1 MIASYQFLSNFLWI
15 IFVVYQCSHKVV
27 ADSLEQS
34 DQVERVYEPI
44 PSTYI
49 NLQSIANKTNNLNP
63 IQQIQI
69 QSFMSIKHPTLN
81 VIYVA
86 ALNGGMLVLDSF
98 SQKLFQHF
106 NMTCKKIFLRNGQ
119 LYASMG
125 KEGYS
130 IFQMSSQTGLLSL
143 ICSNQIGS
151 SVDSIYVDSTAQYIY
166 IGSQGYIYLVQVSS
180 QGKKQSDF
188 TVSMHVGIY
197 SGESNYIYSTEDE
210 QYLMVA
216 NLGNGVSVINISQK
230 SLPYLVS
237 QKLPEWQVID
247 LKMVNK
253 GQIVY
258 AIEEWY
264 GLFVG
269 DFSSLFQ
276 NENIFKAKDQVWVN
290 HISFQANSRAIEVS
304 SDEKLL
310 FVGIRQI
317 GVYIFD
323 ISNKLNPILI
333 QKVQISGL
341 ANHIFMYNSDN
352 SFLYSNG
359 CCVSIT
365 NKVEANFNTDIPNI
379 FNTHISRSFQVLDVD
394 TIPWEYKYSSNSQY
408 LYLAA
413 AFNGL
418 QVFKLQNSTFLPP
431 IKLFSSNSYPSTSAD
446 TVYLIEEKNL
456 LIQGSSEKGIILW
469 DIKNLTSIKKV
480 GEFNH
485 PLQNSDSDGIVYNSK
500 LGCLAIANGYQG
512 AYLLD
517 INDLSNLKMI
527 SEINVIDYDMQVTAE
542 SILMTQDAN
551 YLALC
556 LRYYGVLIF
565 NMKILKN
572 PNLINNFITYGGEKC
587 ILSYDENYIFVSD
600 GYKGITI
607 INFIDKENAYIQ
619 SSLNLGAQALY
630 AYQSKINQ
638 NIIYISLIE
647 NGQLALVDV
656 SNKSSPY
663 KMAQIQY
670 GFEKSFA
677 LREAPN
683 QQFITYLTS
692 NGLRFQSISFP
703 IKIHTQIRKI
713 AYIQQNLQKTFITVA
728 SNQSFQVGETI
739 ELIFSSIL
747 FNQSIKLEQIFY
759 YKEFQVSS
767 IEQWMQFSQGKNKLR
782 MVIDKNAISN
792 NNGLNIILLQ
802 ILIKLNQTSFIS
814 QTYSINQTQSSQ
826 IYQKLKQRAVLNDND
841 YINLNNFYLN
851 SNFQIDLDNPAQF
864 SNITATQDYIKQ
876 ILLQSIY
883 YQPIKFNVVSS
894 LVLNLMYEENDQPIS
909 TISQTVKII
918 IQILDLQSYFI
929 ENTVSLQA
937 QISMS
942 QDFKSVVIEGQIID
956 VNQILKDGV
965 EAVFNQSTDQI
976 QVQVTLIDNI
986 NFDVVHTYQVSQL
999 KFLKN
1004 AKQLNNLN
1012 SLKQQFAEQISE
1024 QLTVE
1029 KEYTFT
1035 FSSNTFKYLLPQQEG
1050 LQFQAFIK
1058 QDSSTYIRIQDMN
1071 WIDFDSSNRQFK
1083 WQGSLSQLS
1092 KRYRVFINATLI
1104 NSNKYCAED
1113 SFEIYF
1119 ERIPVEIIV
1128 MICLISVFLVSII
1141 LLLYCYRAKIQ
1152 YFRYFERYSY
1162 SSEPAIVNRNFYK
1175 IIMLIPNYLGEFHKL
1190 WQQFIKNEKKEN
1202 KSMKINF
1209 LKYLT
1214 QQTKEIDVQ
1223 LLIDKLK
1230 SIYELNK
1237 HFYSKLKDQEF
1248 KVTNFRL
1255 QNLVK
1260 GAFSRQMLQED
1271 LATFEVYQ
1279 QLKAIAQKKGF
1290 CKDWYKYYTKIVY
1303 PEKINE
1309 KVPVPQIEESNSHTN
1324 VESNNMSQLDQNFP
1338 IIIIDESKII
1348 FTLEEANS
1356 NQIEKNNSYN
1366 HQLIFESIKSEGYG
1380 YVSKAIKR
1388 QEPSQGEAIHIL
1400 HSNIKKIVAFKKR
1413 AHESKC
1419 ICFPKIRQ
1427 KFFLDFQEMQ
1437 NIKNQN
1443 LPEWL
1448 KCEVTQSQIILSGK
1462 PSSQDVGDILIRIYD
1477 KNNYILNQFFINVR
1491 KMRKQTYLNPE
1502 LEAIEYSNHQQ
1513 MPPLS
1518 QQLLVSQNIKLS
1530 NQFQGLVPNKV
1541 LSQIRGSGIM
1551 NTNTN
1556 YQQSPHTLDTN
1567 SPLQLNQSSNQINWA
1582 QGQRR
1587 ILRNHSKNSSQ
1598 RYSIKQYKQL
1608 LNEDLNVIRF
1618 KSENQIKDN
1627 SSVTEIHKKNSDD
1640 YIYSKN
1646 MQSPKYQDSP
1656 TLENN
1661 QLKLYNNQEK
1671 QGLTDFYS
1679 SSQML
1684 HLQVQENNHDIRV
1697 IKEENLF
1704 KLKGDNIYDNLDP
1717 DQIYNEPMKHFMNNY
1732 NHQHPIDNET
1742 IQEELQTNQKD
1753 YYKSQSSFNFN
1764 QNSRYK
1770 FSSSNAQNQE
1780 DQSSIYQQKS
1790 NQASYDFE
1798 KSLGLMS
1805 YEQIDVNSPKLTQF
1819 NPISIQQLNQT
1830 SSNENIA

>member
-1 MIASYQFLSNFLWI
+1 MTFQYQFFSNFLWI
-15 IFVVYQCSHKVV
+15 LFIAYLCNHKAVV
-27 ADSLEQS
+27 ADFLDQS
-34 DQVERVYEPI
+34 NQVERIYEPI

-49 NLQSIANKTNNLNP
+49 NLQNIANQTNNFNP
-63 IQQIQI
+63 VQQLQI
-69 QSFMSIKHPTLN
+69 QSFMSVKHPQLN

-86 ALNGGMLVLDSF
+86 TLNGGLFVIESP
-98 SQKLFQHF
+98 SQQQLQYF

-130 IFQMSSQTGLLSL
+130 IFQINPQTGFLSL

-166 IGSQGYIYLVQVSS
+166 IGSEGYIYLVQVSG

-197 SGESNYIYSTEDE
+197 SGESNYIYSTQDE

-216 NLGNGVSVINISQK
+216 NLSNGVSVINISQK
-230 SLPYLVS
+230 NQPYLVS
-237 QKLPEWQVID
+237 QKLPEWQVVD

-290 HISFQANSRAIEVS
+290 HISFQATSRAIEVS
-304 SDEKLL
+304 SDEKFL
-310 FVGIRQI
+310 FVGLRQT

-341 ANHIFMYNSDN
+341 ANHIFIYNSDN

-365 NKVEANFNTDIPNI
+365 NKVEANYNTDIPNV

-394 TIPWEYKYSSNSQY
+394 TIPWDYKYSSNSQQ

-418 QVFKLQNSTFLPP
+418 QVFQLQNSTFLPP
-431 IKLFSSNSYPSTSAD
+431 IKLFSSNSYPSTSTD
-446 TVYLIEEKNL
+446 TVTLIEEKNL
-456 LIQGSSEKGIILW
+456 LVQGSSEKGIILW

-517 INDLSNLKMI
+517 INDLNNLKMI

-551 YLALC
+551 YLAIS

-565 NMKILKN
+565 NMKILKS
-572 PNLINNFITYGGEKC
+572 PNLLSNFITYGGEKC

-607 INFIDKENAYIQ
+607 INFVDKENAFIQ

-630 AYQSKINQ
+630 VYQSKINQ

-656 SNKSSPY
+656 SNKSNPY
-663 KMAQIQY
+663 KLAQIQY

-703 IKIHTQIRKI
+703 IKIHTQIRKLS
-713 AYIQQNLQKTFITVA
+713 QQYQNIQKTVSTVN
-728 SNQSFQVGETI
+728 SNQPFQVGETI
-739 ELIFSSIL
+739 ELIFSSIQ

-767 IEQWMQFSQGKNKLR
+767 IEQWMQFNQGKNRLR
-782 MVIDKNAISN
+782 MIIDKNAVSN
-792 NNGLNIILLQ
+792 NNGLNIVLLQ
-802 ILIKLNQTSFIS
+802 VLIKMNQTSFIS
-814 QTYSINQTQSSQ
+814 QNYQINQTQSSQ
-826 IYQKLKQRAVLNDND
+826 IYLKLKQRAILNEND
-841 YINLNNFYLN
+841 YLNLNNFYLN
-851 SNFQIDLDNPAQF
+851 SNFYIDLDTPSQYN
-864 SNITATQDYIKQ
+864 NITATQDYIKQ
-876 ILLQSIY
+876 ILSQSIY
-883 YQPIKFNVVSS
+883 YQPIRFNVVSS
-894 LVLNLMYEENDQPIS
+894 LILNLEYQENSQPIS

-918 IQILDLQSYFI
+918 IQILDAQSYFI
-929 ENTVSLQA
+929 ENTVALQA

-942 QDFKSVVIEGQIID
+942 QDFKSVVIEGQTID
-956 VNQILKDGV
+956 VNQILIDGV
-965 EAVFNQSTDQI
+965 EAVFNQPVDKI
-976 QVQVTLIDNI
+976 QAQVTLIDNI
-986 NFDVVHTYQVSQL
+986 NFDVVQTYKVSQL

-1004 AKQLNNLN
+1004 AKQINNIN
-1012 SLKQQFAEQISE
+1012 TLKYQFEDQISE

-1035 FSSNTFKYLLPQQEG
+1035 FSTNTFQYLLPQQEG
-1050 LQFQAFIK
+1050 LQFQAFLK
-1058 QDSSTYIRIQDMN
+1058 QDSSTYINIQEVG
-1071 WIDFDSSNRQFK
+1071 WITFDSSNRQFK

-1092 KRYRVFINATLI
+1092 KRYTVVINATLV
-1104 NSNKYCAED
+1104 NSNKYSAQD

-1128 MICLISVFLVSII
+1128 IICLTSFFLISFI

-1190 WQQFIKNEKKEN
+1190 WQQFIKNERKDD

-1209 LKYLT
+1209 KKYLT
-1214 QQTKEIDVQ
+1214 QQSKEIDVQ

-1230 SIYELNK
+1230 SIYDLNK

-1255 QNLVK
+1255 SNLVK

-1279 QLKAIAQKKGF
+1279 QLKSIAQKKGF
-1290 CKDWYKYYTKIVY
+1290 RKDWYKYYTKIVY

-1309 KVPVPQIEESNSHTN
+1309 KAPIPTIEESNSHTN
-1324 VESNNMSQLDQNFP
+1324 VESNASQMEQNFP

-1356 NQIEKNNSYN
+1356 NQVEKNNSYN
-1366 HQLIFESIKSEGYG
+1366 HQLLFENIKSEGYG
-1380 YVSKAIKR
+1380 YVTKAIKR
-1388 QEPSQGEAIHIL
+1388 QEPSYGEAIHIL

-1413 AHESKC
+1413 TDESKFL
-1419 ICFPKIRQ
+1419 CFPKIRQ
-1427 KFFLDFQEMQ
+1427 KFLLDFQEIQ
-1437 NIKNQN
+1437 NIKNSN

-1491 KMRKQTYLNPE
+1491 KMRKQTYLNPD
-1502 LEAIEYSNHQQ
+1502 LEAIQISYRQQ

-1518 QQLLVSQNIKLS
+1518 QQLLVPQQSKLS
-1530 NQFQGLVPNKV
+1530 TQFQGLVPNKV
-1541 LSQIRGSGIM
+1541 LSQVGGSGII
-1551 NTNTN
+1551 NTNTY
-1556 YQQSPHTLDTN
+1556 YQQSPHTVNTN
-1567 SPLQLNQSSNQINWA
+1567 SPLQLNQSSNQINQA

-1587 ILRNHSKNSSQ
+1587 ILRNHSKNNSQ

-1608 LNEDLNVIRF
+1608 LNGDLNTIRF

-1627 SSVTEIHKKNSDD
+1627 SIVTENHKKNSDD
-1640 YIYSKN
+1640 LIYNKN
-1646 MQSPKYQDSP
+1646 LPSPNNQDSS

-1661 QLKLYNNQEK
+1661 QQKLNYNQEK
-1671 QGLTDFYS
+1671 NGITNYNS
-1679 SSQML
+1679 SSQMI
-1684 HLQVQENNHDIRV
+1684 HLQSSEHNHEIRVKQQENIFN
-1697 IKEENLF
+1697 
-1704 KLKGDNIYDNLDP
+1704 LKGDNNYDSL
-1717 DQIYNEPMKHFMNNY
+1717 DQIFSRPMKNFMSNY
-1732 NHQHPIDNET
+1732 NNHHPVDNET

-1753 YYKSQSSFNFN
+1753 YNKSHSSFNFN

-1770 FSSSNAQNQE
+1770 FSNSNAQNHD
-1780 DQSSIYQQKS
+1780 DQSSVSQYKNYQES
-1790 NQASYDFE
+1790 IDFE

-1805 YEQIDVNSPKLTQF
+1805 CEQIDVNSPKMTQF
-1819 NPISIQQLNQT
+1819 KPISIKQLNQIP
-1830 SSNENIA
+1830 SSENVS

>member
-1 MIASYQFLSNFLWI
+1 
-15 IFVVYQCSHKVV
+15 
-27 ADSLEQS
+27 
-34 DQVERVYEPI
+34 
-44 PSTYI
+44 
-49 NLQSIANKTNNLNP
+49 
-63 IQQIQI
+63 
-69 QSFMSIKHPTLN
+69 MSVKHPSLN

-86 ALNGGMLVLDSF
+86 ALNGGLFVLDSA
-98 SQKLFQHF
+98 SQVQFQYF
-106 NMTCKKIFLRNGQ
+106 NMTCKKVFLRNGQ

-130 IFQMSSQTGLLSL
+130 IFQMNPQNGFLTLV
-143 ICSNQIGS
+143 INNQIGS
-151 SVDSIYVDSTAQYIY
+151 SVDSIYVDQTAQFIY
-166 IGSQGYIYLVQVSS
+166 IGSEGYIYLIQVSG
-180 QGKKQSDF
+180 QGQKQTDYA
-188 TVSMHVGIY
+188 VSMHVGIY
-197 SGESNYIYSTEDE
+197 SGESNYIYSTQDE

-230 SLPYLVS
+230 NQPYLVS
-237 QKLPEWQVID
+237 QKLPEWQVVD
-247 LKMVNK
+247 LKMVSK

-264 GLFVG
+264 GLFIG
-269 DFSSLFQ
+269 DFSSLYV

-290 HISFQANSRAIEVS
+290 HLSFQATSRAIEVS
-304 SDEKLL
+304 SDEKFL
-310 FVGIRQI
+310 FVGLRQI

-323 ISNKLNPILI
+323 ISSSQNKLNPILI

-365 NKVEANFNTDIPNI
+365 NKVEANFNTDIPNV

-394 TIPWEYKYSSNSQY
+394 TIPWDYKYSSNSQQ

-418 QVFKLQNSTFLPP
+418 QVFQLQNSTFLPP
-431 IKLFSSNSYPSTSAD
+431 IKLFSSNSYPSTSTD
-446 TVYLIEEKNL
+446 TVTLIEEKNL
-456 LIQGSSEKGIILW
+456 LVQGSSEKGIILW

-517 INDLSNLKMI
+517 INDLNNLKMI

-551 YLALC
+551 YLAIS

-565 NMKILKN
+565 NMKILKS
-572 PNLINNFITYGGEKC
+572 PNLISNFITYGGEKC

-607 INFIDKENAYIQ
+607 INFVDKENAYIQ

-638 NIIYISLIE
+638 NIIYVSLIE
-647 NGQLALVDV
+647 NGQLAVIDV
-656 SNKSSPY
+656 SNKSNPY

-713 AYIQQNLQKTFITVA
+713 IQIQQNLQKTFIIVS
-728 SNQSFQVGETI
+728 SNEQFKVGETV

-747 FNQSIKLEQIFY
+747 FNQSIKLEKIFY
-759 YKEFQVSS
+759 YKEFQVTQ
-767 IEQWMQFSQGKNKLR
+767 IEQWMQFNQDKNKLR
-782 MVIDKNAISN
+782 MTIDKNAIQN
-792 NNGLNIILLQ
+792 NNGLNIVLLQ
-802 ILIKLNQTSFIS
+802 ILIQLNQTSFIS

-826 IYQKLKQRAVLNDND
+826 IYQKLKQRAILNDND
-841 YINLNNFYLN
+841 YLNLNNFQLN
-851 SNFQIDLDNPAQF
+851 SNFYIDLDNTPQY

-894 LVLNLMYEENDQPIS
+894 LVLNLIYSENNQPIS

-918 IQILDLQSYFI
+918 IQIFDAQSYFI
-929 ENTVSLQA
+929 ENTVALQA

-942 QDFKSVVIEGQIID
+942 QDFKSVVIEGQTID
-956 VNQILKDGV
+956 VNQILLDGV
-965 EAVFNQSTDQI
+965 EAVFYQQIDQI
-976 QVQVTLIDNI
+976 LVQVTLIDNI
-986 NFDVVHTYQVSQL
+986 NFDVVQTYKVSQL
-999 KFLKN
+999 QFLKN
-1004 AKQLNNLN
+1004 AKQINNYN
-1012 SLKQQFAEQISE
+1012 SLKQQFEDQISE
-1024 QLTVE
+1024 QLTVD
-1029 KEYTFT
+1029 KVYTFT
-1035 FSSNTFKYLLPQQEG
+1035 FSSNTFQYLLPQQEG

-1058 QDSSTYIRIQDMN
+1058 KDSNTYVNIQDID

-1092 KRYRVFINATLI
+1092 KRYTIVINATLT
-1104 NSNKYCAED
+1104 NSNKYWAED
-1113 SFEIYF
+1113 SFEIHF
-1119 ERIPVEIIV
+1119 ERIPVELIV
-1128 MICLISVFLVSII
+1128 MICLISFFFALVI
-1141 LLLYCYRAKIQ
+1141 LILYCYRAKIQ

-1162 SSEPAIVNRNFYK
+1162 SSEPAIVNKNFYK

-1202 KSMKINF
+1202 KSVKLNF
-1209 LKYLT
+1209 KKYLT
-1214 QQTKEIDVQ
+1214 PQSKEIDVQ

-1255 QNLVK
+1255 SNLVR

-1271 LATFEVYQ
+1271 LATLEVYQ

-1290 CKDWYKYYTKIVY
+1290 RKDWYKYYTKIVY

-1309 KVPVPQIEESNSHTN
+1309 KVPVLTIEESNSHTN
-1324 VESNNMSQLDQNFP
+1324 VDSYNMSQLEQNFP

-1356 NQIEKNNSYN
+1356 NQMEKNNSYN
-1366 HQLIFESIKSEGYG
+1366 HQLLFENIKSEGYG
-1380 YVSKAIKR
+1380 YVNKAIKR
-1388 QEPSQGEAIHIL
+1388 QEPSYGEAIHIL

-1413 AHESKC
+1413 AEESRC

-1427 KFFLDFQEMQ
+1427 KFFLDFQEIQ
-1437 NIKNQN
+1437 NVKNSN

-1448 KCEVTQSQIILSGK
+1448 KCEVTQSSIILSGK
-1462 PSSQDVGDILIRIYD
+1462 PSSQDVGDILIRVYD

-1491 KMRKQTYLNPE
+1491 KMRKQTYVNPE
-1502 LEAIEYSNHQQ
+1502 LEAYQISNRQQ

-1518 QQLLVSQNIKLS
+1518 QQLLVPQHSKLS

-1541 LSQIRGSGIM
+1541 VSSVGGSGIL
-1551 NTNTN
+1551 NTNTY
-1556 YQQSPHTLDTN
+1556 YQQSPHTVNTN
-1567 SPLQLNQSSNQINWA
+1567 SPLQLNQSSNQVIQA
-1582 QGQRR
+1582 QGQKR
-1587 ILRNHSKNSSQ
+1587 ILRNHSKKSSQ

-1608 LNEDLNVIRF
+1608 LNGNGDLNMIRL
-1618 KSENQIKDN
+1618 KSDNQIKDN
-1627 SSVTEIHKKNSDD
+1627 SIVTENHKKNSDD
-1640 YIYSKN
+1640 YIYRKN
-1646 MQSPKYQDSP
+1646 MQSPTYQDSP
-1656 TLENN
+1656 TLENI
-1661 QLKLYNNQEK
+1661 QIKQCNNQDK
-1671 QGLTDFYS
+1671 NGITNYSS

-1684 HLQVQENNHDIRV
+1684 HLQAQENNDIRA
-1697 IKEENLF
+1697 IKEENLL
-1704 KLKGDNIYDNLDP
+1704 KLKGDNNYDSLDP
-1717 DQIYNEPMKHFMNNY
+1717 EQIFSKPMKHFMNNY
-1732 NHQHPIDNET
+1732 NHHHPIDNET

-1753 YYKSQSSFNFN
+1753 QNKSHSSFNFN

-1770 FSSSNAQNQE
+1770 FSTSNAQHQE
-1780 DQSSIYQQKS
+1780 DQSSISQYKSYQE
-1790 NQASYDFE
+1790 SYDFE

-1805 YEQIDVNSPKLTQF
+1805 CEQIDVNSPKLTQF
-1819 NPISIQQLNQT
+1819 KPISIKQLNQIP
-1830 SSNENIA
+1830 SNENIA